1 MRDLRT
7 ATYAYV
13 TLGPFIGSSDGFTIK
28 NSLGSTAELVS
39 LVIDSDTGGLPTLAM
54 DSVAGT
60 TNGANDFA
68 IVAGCDAGFYSVEL
82 TTANTAYIGRGHI
95 AVINSTHCPVF
106 EPVRLWPQDVYDSL
120 FCGSSAGRDYLQVD
134 TRQVGGTTQ
143 TARDLG
149 ASVLLSS
156 GTAAGQVNLSSGSPY
171 VLLTSGA
178 GIGAVILSTGYL
190 SADIVKIAGTTVNS
204 TIAQLG
210 CNAVQIGATTQTG
223 RDIGASVLLSSGT
236 GAGQVLLSTGYAYV
250 LLSSGTG
257 AGQVNLS
264 SGLPYVLLSSG
275 TGVGQVSLSSGYALA
290 QLTTAPAD
298 SAGVTELLTRIADA
312 PAGSAPTLALTA
324 GTITAD
330 AGNTASSFRTSLTDA
345 NDYWI
350 DALILITSGALAGQ
364 IKEIGGFA
372 NTNGVITL
380 TAGQA
385 FTGIPAGTVSFS
397 IVNR

>member
-7 ATYAYV
+7 ATYTYV

-28 NSLGSTAELVS
+28 NALGSTAELIS
-39 LVIDSDTGGLPTLAM
+39 LTVDSNTGGLPTLAM

-60 TNGANDFA
+60 TNGTNDFA
-68 IVAGCDAGFYSVEL
+68 IVAGCDAGYYSVEL
-82 TTANTAYIGRGHI
+82 TTANTNYIGRGHI
-95 AVINSTHCPVF
+95 AVINTTHCPVF

-120 FCGSSAGRDYLQVD
+120 FCGTSAGRDYLQVD

-156 GTAAGQVNLSSGSPY
+156 GTGAGQVNLSSGSPY

-210 CNAVQIGATTQTG
+210 CNAVQIGKTTQTG

-236 GAGQVLLSTGYAYV
+236 GVGQVLLSTGY
-250 LLSSGTG
+250 
-257 AGQVNLS
+257 
-264 SGLPYVLLSSG
+264 
-275 TGVGQVSLSSGYALA
+275 VS
-290 QLTTAPAD
+290 AD
-298 SAGVTELLTRIADA
+298 IVK
-312 PAGSAPTLALTA
+312 
-324 GTITAD
+324 
-330 AGNTASSFRTSLTDA
+330 
-345 NDYWI
+345 I
-350 DALILITSGALAGQ
+350 DAVALSTHAAGM
-364 IKEIGGFA
+364 
-372 NTNGVITL
+372 
-380 TAGQA
+380 
-385 FTGIPAGTVSFS
+385 IPAET
-397 IVNR
+397 